1 MKLRQLEM
9 LLEKV
14 EGFSSPSA
22 NLEQYTTSAP
32 LAARLLFH
40 AAQNGDITDKTIC
53 DLGCGTGILT
63 IGAALLGAE
72 TVTGID
78 IDERALE
85 IARQNSEKFA
95 VPASFLQAEIT
106 SSTIIP
112 GVWDTI
118 IMNPPFGA
126 QVLHADRVF
135 IDCAI
140 GTGNEIYMIA
150 NTGSIPFVSSYVKG
164 RAVIRETIEA
174 ELPIRHSFHFHR
186 KEVRN
191 IRVEIIHMTRCS
203 SPQ

>member
-53 DLGCGTGILT
+53 DLGCGTGMLS

-72 TVTGID
+72 KVTGID
-78 IDERALE
+78 IDEKALE
-85 IARQNSEKFA
+85 IARQNAEKFA
-95 VPASFLQAEIT
+95 VQASFLQAEIT
-106 SSTIIP
+106 SSTKIP
-112 GVWDTI
+112 GEWDTI

-140 GTGNEIYMIA
+140 DTGNEIYMIA
-150 NTGSIPFVSSYVKG
+150 NTGSIPFVRSYVKD
-164 RAVIRETIEA
+164 RAIIRETIEA

-191 IRVEIIHMTRCS
+191 IRVEIIHMNRCS

>member
-14 EGFSSPSA
+14 AGFSSPSA

-72 TVTGID
+72 QATGID
-78 IDERALE
+78 IDEKALG
-85 IARQNSEKFA
+85 IARLNAEKFA
-95 VPASFLQAEIT
+95 VTASFQQAEIT
-106 SSTIIP
+106 SSTNLP
-112 GVWDTI
+112 GKWDTI

-140 GTGNEIYMIA
+140 NAGNEIYMIA
-150 NTGSIPFVSSYVKG
+150 NTGSIPFVRSYVKG
-164 RAVIRETIEA
+164 RACIRETIEA

>member
-14 EGFSSPSA
+14 AGFSSPSA

-40 AAQNGDITDKTIC
+40 AAQNGDIADKNIC
-53 DLGCGTGILT
+53 DLGCGTGILA

-72 TVTGID
+72 KVTGVD
-78 IDERALE
+78 IDEKAIE
-85 IARQNSEKFA
+85 IAQLNAEKFS
-95 VPASFLQAEIT
+95 VQACFIRSEIT
-106 SSTIIP
+106 SSTKIP
-112 GVWDTI
+112 GEWDTI
-118 IMNPPFGA
+118 VMNPPFGA

-150 NTGSIPFVSSYVKG
+150 NTGSIPFVRSYVKG
-164 RAVIRETIEA
+164 RAIIRETIQA

-186 KEVRN
+186 KEIRN
-191 IRVEIIHMTRCS
+191 IRVEIIHMNRCS
-203 SPQ
+203 PPQ

>member
-1 MKLRQLEM
+1 MKLRQLEI

-14 EGFSSPSA
+14 AGFSSPMA
-22 NLEQYTTSAP
+22 HLEQYPTPAP

-40 AAQNGDITDKTIC
+40 AAQNGDITDKNIC

-72 TVTGID
+72 KVTGID
-78 IDERALE
+78 IDEKAIE
-85 IARQNSEKFA
+85 IARLNAEKFA

-106 SSTIIP
+106 SSTNIP
-112 GVWDTI
+112 GEWDTI

-140 GTGNEIYMIA
+140 STGNGIYMIA
-150 NTGSIPFVSSYVKG
+150 NTGSIPFVRSYVKG
-164 RAVIRETIEA
+164 RAVIMETIVA
-174 ELPIRHSFHFHR
+174 ELPIRHSYHFHR

-191 IRVEIIHMTRCS
+191 IRVEIIHMNRCS

>member
-1 MKLRQLEM
+1 MKLRQLEI

-14 EGFSSPSA
+14 AGFSSPSA
-22 NLEQYTTSAP
+22 HLEQYPTSAP

-40 AAQNGDITDKTIC
+40 AAQNGDITGKTTC

-63 IGAALLGAE
+63 IGAALLGAGQS
-72 TVTGID
+72 TGID
-78 IDERALE
+78 IDEKALE
-85 IARQNSEKFA
+85 IARLNAEKFA
-95 VPASFLQAEIT
+95 VTACFLQADIRA
-106 SSTIIP
+106 STKLP
-112 GVWDTI
+112 GRWDTI

-140 GTGNEIYMIA
+140 AAGNEIYMIA
-150 NTGSIPFVSSYVKG
+150 NTGSIPFVRSYVEG
-164 RAVIRETIEA
+164 RANIRETIESV
-174 ELPIRHSFHFHR
+174 LPIRHSFHFHR

-191 IRVEIIHMTRCS
+191 IRVEIIHMNRCA

>member
-1 MKLRQLEM
+1 MKLRQLEI

-14 EGFSSPSA
+14 AGFSSPMA
-22 NLEQYTTSAP
+22 HLEQYSTPAP

-72 TVTGID
+72 QVTGID
-78 IDERALE
+78 IDEKALR
-85 IARQNSEKFA
+85 IARLNAEKFA
-95 VPASFLQAEIT
+95 VTAIFNQAEIT
-106 SSTIIP
+106 SSTNLP
-112 GVWDTI
+112 GKWDTI

-126 QVLHADRVF
+126 QVVHADRVF

-140 GTGNEIYMIA
+140 NAGNEIYMIA
-150 NTGSIPFVSSYVKG
+150 NTGSIPFVRSYVKG
-164 RAVIRETIEA
+164 RASIREITGA

-191 IRVEIIHMTRCS
+191 IRVEIIHMNRCS

>member
-1 MKLRQLEM
+1 MKLRQLEI

-14 EGFSSPSA
+14 AGFSSPSA

-40 AAQNGDITDKTIC
+40 AAQNGDITDKNIC
-53 DLGCGTGILT
+53 DLGCGTGILS

-72 TVTGID
+72 MVTGVD
-78 IDERALE
+78 IDEKALE
-85 IARQNSEKFA
+85 IARQNAEKFA
-95 VPASFLQAEIT
+95 VQASFLQAEIT
-106 SSTIIP
+106 SARIIP
-112 GVWDTI
+112 GIWDTI

-140 GTGNEIYMIA
+140 DTGNEIYMIA
-150 NTGSIPFVSSYVKG
+150 NTGSIPFVRSYVKG
-164 RAVIRETIEA
+164 RAIIRETIEA

-191 IRVEIIHMTRCS
+191 IRVEIIHMNRCS
-203 SPQ
+203 TPQ

>member
-1 MKLRQLEM
+1 MKLRQLEI

-14 EGFSSPSA
+14 AGFSCPA
-22 NLEQYTTSAP
+22 AHLEQYPTSAP

-40 AAQNGDITDKTIC
+40 AAQNGDITGKNTC

-72 TVTGID
+72 QSTGID
-78 IDERALE
+78 IDEKALE
-85 IARQNSEKFA
+85 IARLNAEKFA
-95 VPASFLQAEIT
+95 VTASFLQADIT
-106 SSTIIP
+106 SSTKLP
-112 GVWDTI
+112 GRWDTI

-140 GTGNEIYMIA
+140 DAGNEIYMIA
-150 NTGSIPFVSSYVKG
+150 NTGSIPFVRSYVKG
-164 RAVIRETIEA
+164 RANIRETIESV
-174 ELPIRHSFHFHR
+174 LPIRHSFHFHR

-191 IRVEIIHMTRCS
+191 IRVEIIHMNRCA

>member
-1 MKLRQLEM
+1 MKLRQLEI

-14 EGFSSPSA
+14 AGFSSPMA
-22 NLEQYTTSAP
+22 HLEQYPTPAP

-40 AAQNGDITDKTIC
+40 AAQNGDITDKNIC

-63 IGAALLGAE
+63 IGATLLGAE
-72 TVTGID
+72 KVTGID
-78 IDERALE
+78 IDEKAIE
-85 IARQNSEKFA
+85 IARLNAEKFA

-106 SSTIIP
+106 SSTNIP
-112 GVWDTI
+112 GEWDTI

-140 GTGNEIYMIA
+140 GTGTEIYMIA
-150 NTGSIPFVSSYVKG
+150 NTGSIPFVRSYVKG
-164 RAVIRETIEA
+164 RAVIVETIEA
-174 ELPIRHSFHFHR
+174 ELPIRHSYHFHR

-191 IRVEIIHMTRCS
+191 IRVEIIHMNRCS